1 MIDYSNKCLITE
13 IMYFKILGKNCNF
26 FFLCLI
32 KRKLRKGG
40 GGSKRT
46 KKNPSTIFNVSPPP
60 FSILPLL
67 KILDPKLSF
76 TKEEKLNS

>member
-13 IMYFKILGKNCNF
+13 IMYFKILRKNCNF
-26 FFLCLI
+26 FFLFLI

-46 KKNPSTIFNVSPPP
+46 KKNPSAIFNVSPSPP
-60 FSILPLL
+60 FFHFATSENLGSQAFLH
-67 KILDPKLSF
+67 
-76 TKEEKLNS
+76 